1 MLPWNEGLLV
11 LAEDFDAT
19 DGRALIC
26 MDFGASLCISFHVP
40 CALFNM
46 SGYEAHPA
54 R

>member
-1 MLPWNEGLLV
+1 MPALEEGLFI
-11 LAEDFDAT
+11 LAENFDAT
-19 DGRALIC
+19 DGRALVC
-26 MDFGASLCISFHVP
+26 MGFEASLYVSLYVP

>member
-1 MLPWNEGLLV
+1 MPALERGFV
-11 LAEDFDAT
+11 LAENFDAT
-19 DGRALIC
+19 DSRALIC
-26 MDFGASLCISFHVP
+26 MDFEASLCMNFYVP

>member
-1 MLPWNEGLLV
+1 MLVEN
-11 LAEDFDAT
+11 FDAT
-19 DGRALIC
+19 DGRALVC
-26 MDFGASLCISFHVP
+26 TGFEASLCVSFYVP